1 MRAITYRF
9 THSDFNKAFQ
19 FAVTYHLDPTKQ
31 QIGRTSAEPRG
42 LGGVLDAFTRGKL
55 VEIGVSQLIHVI
67 NPDISCELDFE
78 MHSVNEVR
86 TDPDII
92 LITENG
98 ESRRPKIFTEIKNT
112 LPNDRYIGVTEEQ
125 LTSIKSG
132 AGDKQII
139 NIYASISV
147 DKDTDNPR
155 TTDFVGMYLKHLTG
169 HEIFNEFQDVTA
181 IAKLEFI
188 VTVEDLERFGTR
200 FPAGELFLE
209 TDMFS
214 KTIKIFKKDG
224 ELVKGIELIKEH
236 INYDSNYN
244 IPLKSGKLY
253 SPYGEFHIQGSFS
266 IYRKRNECSTPYYIH
281 CTSNTTISNDVFG
294 AYYLTRGNSYGF
306 NLITVGR
313 DPVLKRNN
321 IFIAKRRI
329 YQLIAQGTL
338 THPGKILKEI
348 AQLI

>member
-1 MRAITYRF
+1 MTTYRF
-9 THSDFNKAFQ
+9 TPDDFNKAFQ

-55 VEIGVSQLIHVI
+55 VEIGVSQMIHEQNSEIV
-67 NPDISCELDFE
+67 CELDFE
-78 MHSVNEVR
+78 MHRASEIR

-92 LITENG
+92 SITENYNP
-98 ESRRPKIFTEIKNT
+98 RPPNIFTEIKNT

-125 LTSIKSG
+125 LSSIKTG
-132 AGDKQII
+132 AGDNQAF

-147 DKDTDNPR
+147 NESVDNPR

-169 HEIFNEFQDVTA
+169 HDIFKEFQELSASAT
-181 IAKLEFI
+181 LEFI
-188 VTVEDLERFGTR
+188 VTIEDLEQFGTR

-209 TDMFS
+209 TNMFS
-214 KTIKIFKKDG
+214 KPIKIFKNDG
-224 ELVKGIELIKEH
+224 DLVKGIEFVEEKTDY
-236 INYDSNYN
+236 NSSYN
-244 IPLKSGKLY
+244 IPLKSGENY
-253 SPYGEFHIQGSFS
+253 TPYGEFNINGSFS
-266 IYRKRNECSTPYYIH
+266 IFRKRNENTTPYYIQ
-281 CTSNTTISNDVFG
+281 CLSDLTVSNDIFG
-294 AYYLTRGNSYGF
+294 SYELVRGKSYGF

-329 YQLIAQGTL
+329 YQLINSG
-338 THPGKILKEI
+338 
-348 AQLI
+348 LIENPADRLLELAGRI